1 LTLGLSARH
10 SDISLAPRSTVVAQ
24 FEPLHFVIP
33 NRRSLPVRNLL
44 LAGPKQIPR
53 AIKLRFGMTNFSN

>member
-10 SDISLAPRSTVVAQ
+10 SDISLAPSTVVAQ